1 MNRPLLQVA
10 LDHLDTAG
18 ALESARML
26 GPEVDVLEVGTL
38 LCYAEGVRAVR
49 AVRACWPD
57 HILLADL
64 KAADAGGVAAEL
76 VYSAGATWMTV
87 ICSAPIATME
97 AALKVARGYGSDR
110 DVQVELYG
118 DWTFEHAR
126 EWQGIGLTQV
136 VYHRGR
142 DAQAAG
148 KGWDETDL
156 EKINRLVEMGL
167 AVSVTGG
174 LTPQDLGQFRGIPV
188 KAFIAGR
195 SLYGAKDPVA
205 AAQEFSRE
213 IRAGWGA

>member
-10 LDHLDTAG
+10 LDHLDTPG
-18 ALESARML
+18 ALESARLL

-38 LCYAEGVRAVR
+38 LCYAEGVRAVQ

-87 ICSAPIATME
+87 ICSAPVPTME
-97 AALKVARGYGSDR
+97 AALKVARTYGADR

-118 DWTFEHAR
+118 DWTFDHAQQ
-126 EWQGIGLTQV
+126 WLDIGLTQA

-148 KGWDETDL
+148 KGWDEADL
-156 EKINRLVEMGL
+156 QKINRLVEMGL
-167 AVSVTGG
+167 VVSVTGG
-174 LTPQDLGQFRGIPV
+174 LTPQDLSQFRGIPV